1 MTLEQRLA
9 LIGKNLPTKPAD
21 ANPFANMTDDELDK
35 IGAELGKLV
44 QSEIDKDPNAI
55 DTIDPRL
62 LRYLKSE
69 GLIKL

>member
-35 IGAELGKLV
+35 IGVELAELV
-44 QSEIDKDPNAI
+44 QSEVDNDPEAI
-55 DTIDPRL
+55 DTMNPRL
-62 LRYLKSE
+62 IQHLRSE

>member
-21 ANPFANMTDDELDK
+21 ANPFASMTDDELDK
-35 IGAELGKLV
+35 IGAELAERV
-44 QSEIDKDPNAI
+44 QAEIDNDPKAI
-55 DTIDPRL
+55 ETMNPRL
-62 LRYLKSE
+62 IRHLKSE